1 LGYSTQINTQ
11 TTHRAASVKD
21 IRERHNYWNKVYSN
35 KSAKISPY
43 FPSQFAAFCVSE
55 IFENGVDQVIDLACG
70 NGRDALFFARHGF
83 NVLAIEKSQCAIDN
97 LVKIKTHK
105 NIFAVANLDLVN
117 DELPLAKINNQ
128 RCAFYSRFFIHTL
141 QTEEVVKF
149 FENISTAMKPDE
161 ILMLEYRNHDD
172 SDKFKYFGDHFR
184 AYYKTQFISEIA
196 QSNNLECYY
205 AIEGIGFAKW
215 RGEDPSVT
223 RQIFKKTGI

>member
-1 LGYSTQINTQ
+1 MK
-11 TTHRAASVKD
+11 TTDRAASIKD
-21 IRERHNYWNKVYSN
+21 IRERHNYWNEVYSR
-35 KSAKISPY
+35 KSAKISPN

-70 NGRDALFFARHGF
+70 NGRDTLFFARHGF
-83 NVLAIEKSQCAIDN
+83 NVLAIEKSQSAIDY
-97 LVKIKTHK
+97 LAESKTHE

-117 DELPLAKINNQ
+117 DQLPVSKINNT
-128 RCAFYSRFFIHTL
+128 RSAFYSRFFIHTL

-149 FENISTAMKPDE
+149 FENISTVMKTDE
-161 ILMLEYRNHDD
+161 ILMLEYRNHHD
-172 SDKFKYFGDHFR
+172 SNKFKYFDNHFR

-196 QSNNLECYY
+196 QANNLECYY

-223 RQIFKKTGI
+223 RQIFKKTGT